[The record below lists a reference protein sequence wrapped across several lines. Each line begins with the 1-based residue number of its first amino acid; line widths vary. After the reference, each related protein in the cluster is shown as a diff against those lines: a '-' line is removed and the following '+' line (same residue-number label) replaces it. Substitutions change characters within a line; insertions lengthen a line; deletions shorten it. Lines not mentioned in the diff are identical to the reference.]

1 MSATTKYAAMSR
13 RAAMTAAALTAMV
26 ALAGCNSGGAGGAA
40 DGDMALGAPEGA
52 KLTVVEYA
60 SVTCHVCAAWQ
71 AEKWEGFKTRY
82 VDTNKVRY
90 VFREIPTPPSEVAVA
105 GFLIAR
111 CAGGDK
117 YFDVVHELL
126 ASQDEM
132 RGDPRATLFRVGN
145 GAGLSNER
153 IQQCIT
159 DEAALDTVVSVLAG
173 RTNTAFVGAL
183 HAAGARGVGLT
194 GADAGI
200 GLSQKAGLFTAAS
213 GERVDLGLVGQPIDA
228 PATLLQDL
236 IALGYVPVIASIG
249 VTTDGSLLNVNAD
262 TVAGHLAGMLRAERL
277 IIAGGTAG
285 VLDEDGRTIESLT
298 LEQLENMI
306 ASGVAHSGMVAKL
319 TACRSACARGVQDV
333 SIVSGRDVIDFDNAT
348 GTRVLNAGDLASA
361 GPRFVQA
368 HVERG

>member
-1 MSATTKYAAMSR
+1 MTTVLKLGGELLENTAAMKAMATAVQR
-13 RAAMTAAALTAMV
+13 LAVRGRVVIVHGGGRAIDAELRARGLEPTFV
-26 ALAGCNSGGAGGAA
+26 
-40 DGDMALGAPEGA
+40 DGL
-52 KLTVVEYA
+52 
-60 SVTCHVCAAWQ
+60 
-71 AEKWEGFKTRY
+71 R
-82 VDTNKVRY
+82 
-90 VFREIPTPPSEVAVA
+90 
-105 GFLIAR
+105 
-111 CAGGDK
+111 
-117 YFDVVHELL
+117 
-126 ASQDEM
+126 
-132 RGDPRATLFRVGN
+132 
-145 GAGLSNER
+145 
-153 IQQCIT
+153 IT

>member
-1 MSATTKYAAMSR
+1 MTTVLKLGGELLENTAAMKAMATAVQR
-13 RAAMTAAALTAMV
+13 LAVRGRVVIVHGGGRAIDAELRARGLEPTFV
-26 ALAGCNSGGAGGAA
+26 
-40 DGDMALGAPEGA
+40 DGL
-52 KLTVVEYA
+52 
-60 SVTCHVCAAWQ
+60 
-71 AEKWEGFKTRY
+71 R
-82 VDTNKVRY
+82 
-90 VFREIPTPPSEVAVA
+90 
-105 GFLIAR
+105 
-111 CAGGDK
+111 
-117 YFDVVHELL
+117 
-126 ASQDEM
+126 
-132 RGDPRATLFRVGN
+132 
-145 GAGLSNER
+145 
-153 IQQCIT
+153 IT

-200 GLSQKAGLFTAAS
+200 GLSRKAGLFTAAS

-298 LEQLENMI
+298 LEQLEEMI